1 MIEKTIFSC
10 SAMRRRTFLQLAA
23 AGFGSPPLIACVERA
38 VARVAHVPD
47 QELARDE
54 AFWAEIRAGYDLTP
68 VYINLENG
76 YYCMM
81 PRALLEAY
89 QGYGRRINLEA
100 SRYMRTAQFDD
111 RAAVVAEI
119 AQLANCSVDELV
131 ITRNTTESLDLVIG
145 GIRWQAGDEAVMAEQ
160 DYGAML
166 DMFELQA
173 QRHGIVNRR
182 VSLPNHPRSDSEIVE
197 LYASAITDKTRLLM
211 VCHMVNVTGQILPV
225 RKIADMAHARGVEV
239 MIDGAHAFAH
249 IDSDIPALGGDYYGA
264 SLHKWLSAP
273 LGCGILWVRRDKI
286 SGLWPLFAEGPRAAD
301 DIGRLNH
308 LGTHPVHVH
317 LAIRDAIAYLRA
329 LGLTRKQARLR
340 YLQEYWTT
348 KVRDVARI
356 VLNTPAEHERAC
368 AIANVGIEGVA
379 PGELAEWLLREHR
392 IWTVAIDQLGVH
404 GCRITP
410 NIYTTTD
417 ELDVFVAALLARAR
431 MT

>member
-1 MIEKTIFSC
+1 M
-10 SAMRRRTFLQLAA
+10 MQRRTFLQLAA

-47 QELARDE
+47 EALARDE
-54 AFWAEIRAGYDLTP
+54 TFWAEIRAGYDLTP
-68 VYINLENG
+68 DYINLENG

-81 PRALLEAY
+81 PRALLDAY
-89 QGYGRRINLEA
+89 QGYARRINVEA

-111 RAAVVAEI
+111 RAAVVAEL
-119 AQLANCSVDELV
+119 AQLGNCPTEELV

-145 GIRWQAGDEAVMAEQ
+145 GIRWKPGDEAVMAEQ

-182 VSLPNHPRSDSEIVE
+182 VSLPNHPRSDAEIVE

-225 RKIADMAHARGVEV
+225 RKIAEMAHARGVEV

-273 LGCGILWVRRDKI
+273 LGCGVLWVRRDKI
-286 SGLWPLFAEGPRAAD
+286 ARLWPLLAEGPRPAD
-301 DIGRLNH
+301 DISRLNH

-329 LGLTRKQARLR
+329 LGPARKQARLR
-340 YLQEYWTT
+340 YLQAFWTT
-348 KVRDVARI
+348 KVRDVPGI
-356 VLNTPAEHERAC
+356 VLNTPADPERAC

-379 PGELAEWLLREHR
+379 PSELA
-392 IWTVAIDQLGVH
+392 Q
-404 GCRITP
+404 
-410 NIYTTTD
+410 
-417 ELDVFVAALLARAR
+417 
-431 MT
+431 

>member
-1 MIEKTIFSC
+1 M
-10 SAMRRRTFLQLAA
+10 MQRRTFLQLAA

-47 QELARDE
+47 EALARDE
-54 AFWAEIRAGYDLTP
+54 TFWAEIRAGYDLTP
-68 VYINLENG
+68 DYINLENG

-81 PRALLEAY
+81 PRALLDAY
-89 QGYGRRINLEA
+89 QGYARRINVEA

-111 RAAVVAEI
+111 RAAVVAEL
-119 AQLANCSVDELV
+119 AQLGNCPTEELV

-145 GIRWQAGDEAVMAEQ
+145 GIRWKPGDEAVMAEQ

-182 VSLPNHPRSDSEIVE
+182 VSLPNHPRSDAEIVE

-225 RKIADMAHARGVEV
+225 RKIAEMAHARGVEV

-273 LGCGILWVRRDKI
+273 LGCGVLWVRRDKI
-286 SGLWPLFAEGPRAAD
+286 ARLWPLLAEGPRPAD
-301 DIGRLNH
+301 DISRLNH

-329 LGLTRKQARLR
+329 LGPARKQARLR
-340 YLQEYWTT
+340 YLQAFWTT
-348 KVRDVARI
+348 KVRDVPGI
-356 VLNTPAEHERAC
+356 VLNTPADPERAC

-379 PGELAEWLLREHR
+379 PSELAQWLLREHR
-392 IWTVAIDQLGVH
+392 IWTVAIDQPGVR

-410 NIYTTTD
+410 NIYTTTAELD
-417 ELDVFVAALLARAR
+417 ELVAALLTRARA
-431 MT
+431 

>member
-1 MIEKTIFSC
+1 MTPRP
-10 SAMRRRTFLQLAA
+10 MQRRTFLQLAA

-47 QELARDE
+47 EALARDE

-68 VYINLENG
+68 DYINLENG

-89 QGYGRRINLEA
+89 QGYARRINVEA
-100 SRYMRTAQFDD
+100 SHYMRTVQFDD
-111 RAAVVAEI
+111 RAAIVAEL
-119 AQLANCSVDELV
+119 AQLGNCPTDELV

-182 VSLPNHPRSDSEIVE
+182 VSLPNHPRSDTEIVD
-197 LYASAITDKTRLLM
+197 LYAGAITDKTRLLM

-286 SGLWPLFAEGPRAAD
+286 AGLWPLLAEGPRAAD
-301 DIGRLNH
+301 DISRLNH

-329 LGLTRKQARLR
+329 LGPSRKRTRLR

-348 KVRDVARI
+348 KVRDVPGI
-356 VLNTPAEHERAC
+356 VLNTPAEPGRAC

-379 PGELAEWLLREHR
+379 PGELAQWLLRQHR

-410 NIYTTTD
+410 NIYTTTA
-417 ELDVFVAALLARAR
+417 ELDVLVTALQERAR
-431 MT
+431 G

>member
-1 MIEKTIFSC
+1 M
-10 SAMRRRTFLQLAA
+10 MQRRTFLQLAA

-47 QELARDE
+47 EALARDE
-54 AFWAEIRAGYDLTP
+54 TFWAEIRAGYDLTP
-68 VYINLENG
+68 DYINLENG

-81 PRALLEAY
+81 PRALLDAY
-89 QGYGRRINLEA
+89 QGYARRINVEA

-111 RAAVVAEI
+111 RAAVVAEL
-119 AQLANCSVDELV
+119 AQLGNCPTEELV

-145 GIRWQAGDEAVMAEQ
+145 GIRWKPGDEAVMAEQ

-173 QRHGIVNRR
+173 QRHGSVNRR
-182 VSLPNHPRSDSEIVE
+182 VSLPNHPRSDAEIVE

-225 RKIADMAHARGVEV
+225 RKIAEMAHARGVEV

-273 LGCGILWVRRDKI
+273 LGCGVLWVRRDKI
-286 SGLWPLFAEGPRAAD
+286 ARLWPLLAEGPRPAD
-301 DIGRLNH
+301 DISRLNH

-329 LGLTRKQARLR
+329 LGPARKQARLR
-340 YLQEYWTT
+340 YLQAFWTT
-348 KVRDVARI
+348 KVRDVPGI
-356 VLNTPAEHERAC
+356 VLNTPADPERAC

-379 PGELAEWLLREHR
+379 PSELAQWLLREHR
-392 IWTVAIDQLGVH
+392 IWTVAIDQPGVR

-410 NIYTTTD
+410 NIYTTTAELD
-417 ELDVFVAALLARAR
+417 ELVAALLTRARA
-431 MT
+431 

>member
-1 MIEKTIFSC
+1 M
-10 SAMRRRTFLQLAA
+10 MQRRTFLQLAA

-47 QELARDE
+47 EALARDE
-54 AFWAEIRAGYDLTP
+54 TFWAEIRAGYDLTP
-68 VYINLENG
+68 DYINLENG

-81 PRALLEAY
+81 PRALLDAY
-89 QGYGRRINLEA
+89 QGYARRINVEA

-111 RAAVVAEI
+111 RAAVVAEL
-119 AQLANCSVDELV
+119 AQLGNCPTEELV

-145 GIRWQAGDEAVMAEQ
+145 GIRWKPGDEAVMAEQ

-166 DMFELQA
+166 DMFEPQA

-182 VSLPNHPRSDSEIVE
+182 VSRPKHPRSDAEIVE

-225 RKIADMAHARGVEV
+225 RKIAEMAHARGVEV

-273 LGCGILWVRRDKI
+273 LGCGVLWVRRDKI
-286 SGLWPLFAEGPRAAD
+286 ARLWPLLAEGPRPAD
-301 DIGRLNH
+301 DISRLNH

-329 LGLTRKQARLR
+329 LGPARKQARLR
-340 YLQEYWTT
+340 YLQAFWTT
-348 KVRDVARI
+348 KVRDVPGI
-356 VLNTPAEHERAC
+356 VLNTPADPERAC

-379 PGELAEWLLREHR
+379 PSELAQWLLREHR
-392 IWTVAIDQLGVH
+392 IWTVAIDQPGVR

-410 NIYTTTD
+410 NIYTTTAELD
-417 ELDVFVAALLARAR
+417 ELVAALLTRARA
-431 MT
+431 

>member
-1 MIEKTIFSC
+1 MQ
-10 SAMRRRTFLQLAA
+10 RRTFLQLAA
-23 AGFGSPPLIACVERA
+23 AGLGSPPLIACVERA
-38 VARVAHVPD
+38 VAQVAHVPD
-47 QELARDE
+47 HALARDE
-54 AFWAEIRAGYDLTP
+54 AFWAEIRAGYELRPDT
-68 VYINLENG
+68 INLENG

-89 QGYGRRINLEA
+89 QGYTQRINVEA
-100 SRYMRTAQFDD
+100 SHYMRTAQLDD
-111 RAAVVAEI
+111 RAAIVAEL
-119 AQLANCSVDELV
+119 AQLGNCPTDELV

-145 GIRWQAGDEAVMAEQ
+145 GVRWQAGDEAVMAEQ

-182 VSLPNHPRSDSEIVE
+182 VSLPNHPRSDAEIVE
-197 LYASAITDKTRLLM
+197 LYATAITDKTRLLM

-239 MIDGAHAFAH
+239 MIDGAHGFAH

-286 SGLWPLFAEGPRAAD
+286 SGLWPLLAEGMRPAD

-317 LAIRDAIAYLRA
+317 LAIRDAIAYFRA
-329 LGLTRKQARLR
+329 LGPTRKQARLR
-340 YLQEYWTT
+340 YLQEYWTA
-348 KVRDVARI
+348 KVRGVSGI
-356 VLNTPAEHERAC
+356 VLNTPAEPARAC

-392 IWTVAIDQLGVH
+392 IWTVAIDQLGVR

-410 NIYTTTD
+410 NIYTTTA
-417 ELDVFVAALLARAR
+417 ELDVLVAALLARAR
-431 MT
+431 G